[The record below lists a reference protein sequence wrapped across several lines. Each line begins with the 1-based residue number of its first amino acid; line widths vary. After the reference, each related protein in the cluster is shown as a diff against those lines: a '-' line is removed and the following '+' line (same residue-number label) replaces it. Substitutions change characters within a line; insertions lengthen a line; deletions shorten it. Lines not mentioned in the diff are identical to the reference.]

1 LAGTEDI
8 CRNYLPQE
16 KDRMSLQLK
25 NQRPKKK
32 KNKKEEKERKNKIK
46 NTNISVLMSFTRYER
61 LSVANLSQQNKF
73 NSNKPPTIKFVIIF
87 IFHLHLPPLH

>member
-25 NQRPKKK
+25 NQRPK
-32 KNKKEEKERKNKIK
+32 NKKIKIK
-46 NTNISVLMSFTRYER
+46 
-61 LSVANLSQQNKF
+61 K
-73 NSNKPPTIKFVIIF
+73 IKKYKHFSLNVVHEI
-87 IFHLHLPPLH
+87 

>member
-25 NQRPKKK
+25 NQRPKNK
-32 KNKKEEKERKNKIK
+32 KNKKEEKERKNK
-46 NTNISVLMSFTRYER
+46 
-61 LSVANLSQQNKF
+61 
-73 NSNKPPTIKFVIIF
+73 
-87 IFHLHLPPLH
+87 